1 MERTLQQST
10 GLRSSL
16 LTWVLGFL
24 GITALIKL
32 LPRVVRYAV
41 RRWIF
46 GLISEIV
53 VVVLAGLLTEKL
65 VDRLGG
71 RNGVAAPPARAEAPE
86 PSPSQPSER

>member
-1 MERTLQQST
+1 MERTSPSST

-24 GITALIKL
+24 GIAALVKFVPRL
-32 LPRVVRYAV
+32 LKYAT
-41 RRWIF
+41 RRWFF

-65 VDRLGG
+65 VDRVTG

-86 PSPSQPSER
+86 PSPPAE